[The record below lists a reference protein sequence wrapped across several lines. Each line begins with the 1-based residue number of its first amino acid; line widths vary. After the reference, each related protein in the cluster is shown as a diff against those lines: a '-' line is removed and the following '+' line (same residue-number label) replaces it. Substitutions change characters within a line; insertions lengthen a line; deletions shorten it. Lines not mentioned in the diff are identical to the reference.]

1 MTKIC
6 HLCERK
12 RATHWYHEDDIC
24 WICECKTCHTPMVV
38 LKAHRKPIK
47 NELEHMLN
55 KARELFNMKTHTFDF
70 NTRSVPDHFHFHLR
84 EFKGGADEPFE
95 YHYF

>member
-1 MTKIC
+1 MKKC
-6 HLCERK
+6 PLCDRK
-12 RATHWYHEDDIC
+12 KLTHWYHEDDIC
-24 WICECKTCHTPMVV
+24 WICNCKTRKTPMVV

-70 NTRSVPDHFHFHLR
+70 NMKAVPDHFHFHLK
-84 EFKGGADEPFE
+84 EF
-95 YHYF
+95 